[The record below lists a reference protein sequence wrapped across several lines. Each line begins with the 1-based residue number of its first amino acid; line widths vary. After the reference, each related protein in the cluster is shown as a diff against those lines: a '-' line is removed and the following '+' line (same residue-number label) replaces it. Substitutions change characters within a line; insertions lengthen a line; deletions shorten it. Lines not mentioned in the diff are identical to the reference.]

1 MRIFKEEQRFTQ
13 TWLLVLLAISV
24 IAPLLIITKEYL
36 AEDSTTMSS
45 NEFILTLVAISVSIG
60 FIFFFRLSTRIDEK
74 GIHYQFFPVHFSIKT
89 IAWSGINS
97 AIIRNYDPIG
107 DYGGWGIKGSS
118 LWGKKGKSV
127 TISGDIGIQLKLKKR
142 KTIIDRYSKEI

>member
-36 AEDSTTMSS
+36 AEDSTMSS

-60 FIFFFRLSTRIDEK
+60 FIFFFKLSTRIDEK
-74 GIHYQFFPVHFSIKT
+74 GIHYQFFPFHFSFKT
-89 IAWSGINS
+89 ISWDEISKAGIRTYS
-97 AIIRNYDPIG
+97 PISEF
-107 DYGGWGIKGSS
+107 GGWGLRG
-118 LWGKKGKSV
+118 GFFFNKGKNKASSSA
-127 TISGDIGIQLKLKKR
+127 IPSG
-142 KTIIDRYSKEI
+142 

>member
-36 AEDSTTMSS
+36 AEDSTMSN

-60 FIFFFRLSTRIDEK
+60 FIFFFKLFSLP
-74 GIHYQFFPVHFSIKT
+74 FPTHLTFLFPS
-89 IAWSGINS
+89 SGTS
-97 AIIRNYDPIG
+97 FH
-107 DYGGWGIKGSS
+107 
-118 LWGKKGKSV
+118 LV
-127 TISGDIGIQLKLKKR
+127 
-142 KTIIDRYSKEI
+142 

>member
-36 AEDSTTMSS
+36 AEDSTMSS

-60 FIFFFRLSTRIDEK
+60 FIFFFSCPINRLLHK
-74 GIHYQFFPVHFSIKT
+74 G
-89 IAWSGINS
+89 
-97 AIIRNYDPIG
+97 
-107 DYGGWGIKGSS
+107 
-118 LWGKKGKSV
+118 
-127 TISGDIGIQLKLKKR
+127 
-142 KTIIDRYSKEI
+142 